1 MRFPNFEFFDGTR
14 EYIEAKNYAIKSPYD
29 GSKLYNVKP
38 ASIVIPFTNAN
49 NSPQVVWDSQYAVTF
64 THSLNCYPIIHVYD
78 NGGNE
83 MWPDVKINSGTSFT
97 LSFGSNTNTKPGDN
111 QTYICTVTYGA
122 EYGVDGN
129 INTDVETVLQ
139 TIQRLV
145 DEMTGGGY
153 NVLPS
158 SSSSPESSSEPEI
171 QYVPIN
177 AVGVPGGVAA
187 LDEDGI
193 VPRGMSPL
201 NGVSII
207 STTQRN
213 AILFDAS
220 MPQNNYKNTYI
231 HCPYIPVTYVLPDVE
246 DESIV
251 HEIVL
256 EVRFQSFVRDSSNDV
271 DETYLAWSMHIEE
284 YNMDFTL
291 YTTTENL
298 VDGETI
304 VYYMD
309 TTNNNEMISTEMPIV
324 SHNVR
329 QGPHDITI
337 MEMCMGSSVIFV
349 DEDNNELVPV
359 STPEIGFGTIV
370 NYLCRWS
377 TIAHKWCIMPVVIAE
392 TSIIEAAPVSNYSPN
407 LNYNSG
413 NGGGNSGELS

>member
-49 NSPQVVWDSQYAVTF
+49 NSPQVVWDSQYAATF
-64 THSLNCYPIIHVYD
+64 THSMNCYPIVHVYD

-83 MWPDVKINSGTSFT
+83 VWPDVKINSGTSFT
-97 LSFGSNTNTKPGDN
+97 LTFDSNNKPGSN

-122 EYGVDGN
+122 EYGVNGN

-153 NVLPS
+153 DVIPS

-171 QYVPIN
+171 EYVPVSDI
-177 AVGVPGGVAA
+177 GVPEGVAP
-187 LDEDGI
+187 LDEDGV

-207 STTQRN
+207 STMQYN
-213 AILFDAS
+213 VMLFDAS

-231 HCPYIPVTYVLPDVE
+231 HCPYAPVTYILPHVE

-256 EVRFQSFVRDSSNDV
+256 EVRFQPFVRDSSADV
-271 DETYLAWSMHIEE
+271 DETYLAWSMYIEE
-284 YNMDFTL
+284 NNTNLTF

-304 VYYMD
+304 IYYM
-309 TTNNNEMISTEMPIV
+309 NIPEGNEMVSTEMPVV

-329 QGPHDITI
+329 QGANDTTI
-337 MEMCMGSSVIFV
+337 MEMYMGSSVMFT
-349 DEDNNELVPV
+349 DEYNNELVPV

-377 TIAHKWCIMPVVIAE
+377 TIAHKWCIMPIVVSE
-392 TSIIEAAPVSNYSPN
+392 TSVIEDAPVSNYNPN
-407 LNYNSG
+407 VDYN
-413 NGGGNSGELS
+413 NSSSSDIGEIH